1 MAFENTKYSLRN
13 IRKRKSRSF
22 LTVLSIFIGIATIF
36 IFISFGL
43 GLYSY
48 INDLATGSSADKI
61 IIQGKTN
68 SAPGLDS
75 SFKLTDQ
82 DLRVIKAAGGVYD
95 ATGVYFKV
103 AQVKSQ
109 DKLIYGFLIS
119 MDPQK
124 PMMWQI
130 GGVKI
135 ESGRELEKSDKGKVV
150 LGHSYG
156 VDKKIFPKALGLNDK
171 VNINGQDL
179 RIIGFLE
186 EIGNPQDDSQ
196 IYINNDYLDT
206 LYPGNNSYGYIIAKV
221 DIKNIQSTIARVES
235 ALRNSRDVKLGKE
248 DFFVQSFEDLIK
260 SYSSALN
267 VVIGF
272 IIFIAFISVLVSAIN
287 TANTMITSVLD
298 RYKEIGIIKSIGAKN
313 SVIFSIFFFESA
325 FLGFLA
331 GVIGVIIG
339 YGATSLAGTILSN
352 LGWSFLKPLYSFWLF
367 AGCILFATI
376 TGAISGVIPA
386 IRASKIN
393 PVDALRYE

>member
-13 IRKRKSRSF
+13 IKKRKARSF

-48 INDLATGSSADKI
+48 INNLATGSSADKI

-75 SFKLTDQ
+75 TFKLGDK
-82 DLRVIKAAGGVYD
+82 DLKAIKSAGGVYD
-95 ATGVYFKV
+95 ATGLYFKI
-103 AQVKSQ
+103 AQIESRDEIKYS
-109 DKLIYGFLIS
+109 FLIS
-119 MDPQK
+119 TDPQK
-124 PMMWQI
+124 PFMFDVL
-130 GGVKI
+130 GVNI
-135 ESGRELEKSDKGKVV
+135 DNGRLLQKSDKAKVV
-150 LGHSYG
+150 LGHSFN
-156 VDKKIFPKALGLNDK
+156 VDNKVFSKALELNDK
-171 VNINGQDL
+171 ILINGKEF
-179 RIIGFLE
+179 RIVGFLK
-186 EIGNPQDDSQ
+186 EIGNPQDDSN
-196 IYINNDYLDT
+196 IYLNNDYFT
-206 LYPGNNSYGYIIAKV
+206 ELYGSNSSYGEIVAKV
-221 DIKNIQSTIARVES
+221 DIKNIKAVVTRVAD
-235 ALRNSRDVKLGKE
+235 ALRNERGQRDGKE

-260 SYSSALN
+260 SYSGALN

-272 IIFIAFISVLVSAIN
+272 IIFIALISVLVSAIN

-313 SVIFSIFFFESA
+313 SRVFSIFFFESA

-331 GVIGVIIG
+331 GVIGVLLG
-339 YGATSLAGTILSN
+339 YGATSLAGTILAN